1 MAWQARFHITFTFCY
16 KCLLLMLMLYLMMM
30 MTLILFF
37 DILGDM
43 NGIAFLK
50 CRSFERQIC
59 AKAIIFPILPAN
71 SIDATEKEFLL
82 LSGPYCCLAS
92 KTKQRLQIKNINAH
106 THTHIHRMTITMM
119 MIQNWLSTGAIF
131 TVSSFLLL
139 LNIFFLLGAYQES
152 KWHDINRTSE
162 KKKKW
167 IEREKKCV

>member
-92 KTKQRLQIKNINAH
+92 KTKQRLQIKNINTH
-106 THTHIHRMTITMM
+106 THTPNDDYDDDDPKLIVNQRDFHRFFFSSASEHFFFTWRVPKIKMT
-119 MIQNWLSTGAIF
+119 
-131 TVSSFLLL
+131 
-139 LNIFFLLGAYQES
+139 
-152 KWHDINRTSE
+152 
-162 KKKKW
+162 
-167 IEREKKCV
+167 